1 MNIEDTLR
9 DVLQAEASSAA
20 PEPSEAT
27 WRAIERRA
35 GRRRAARWAGTSAL
49 AAAAA
54 VVVAV
59 LVVGGGD
66 SSPTRVDVVPADPST
81 SSTRVPN
88 TTTTTTPTTEDSVV
102 GRPGVGFVFTAGLD
116 DPLETVRRFAADYL
130 QMPAPELRAGPGA
143 TSDYF
148 SVRPNSRYQSE
159 TVVFL
164 WTAADGTYFVTG
176 AWTGNIDVETPEEKQ
191 TVGTATVRVAGRST
205 AFEGTVRVQVRQRDG
220 RVLGGGIVMGG
231 ANGEMG
237 IFTGDITIESPTTD
251 TGAVVFF
258 TESAEDGSVQEA
270 TVIPVTFAR

>member
-9 DVLQAEASSAA
+9 QALEAEAVATTPSDPSA
-20 PEPSEAT
+20 AT

-66 SSPTRVDVVPADPST
+66 SSPTRVEVVPADP
-81 SSTRVPN
+81 
-88 TTTTTTPTTEDSVV
+88 TTTTTTVPSRLDRLT
-102 GRPGVGFVFTAGLD
+102 VFTIDSD
-116 DPLETVRRFAADYL
+116 DPVETARRFGADYL
-130 QMPAPELRAGPGA
+130 GMTSPVTEPPSVFEDKTSVDIRPKPGHPMV
-143 TSDYF
+143 TQVNLEQDDDGSY
-148 SVRPNSRYQSE
+148 
-159 TVVFL
+159 VVV
-164 WTAADGTYFVTG
+164 GSS
-176 AWTGNIDVETPEEKQ
+176 TGNIMVERPEDGDELDRW
-191 TVGTATVRVAGRST
+191 VRVAGPST
-205 AFEGTVRVQVRQRDG
+205 AFEATIRVEIRQRDG
-220 RVLGGGIVMGG
+220 RVLGGGIAMGG
-231 ANGEMG
+231 ASGEFA
-237 IFTGDITIESPTTD
+237 IFTGDFTFDAPTTD